1 MIGPRWLAVGVWL
14 LASMGAL
21 AQGSY
26 TGPRIVALRNAV
38 KLRGLVGGHNPGG
51 GLAGSLTGAPRDGTG
66 IRIVGS
72 LVDTSGTEPAAALP
86 PDWFTPV
93 RIGVADKNG
102 DLPTGAGGATERPG
116 GPAAGAP
123 VELEPLPQTDPPYTG
138 LVVDCRG
145 FDIRRARGPRIFT
158 ADGTEVWGT
167 VNVDPAVIDELGL
180 VGYLGNVSEALN
192 PTLCRAGAEPL
203 FIRAIGIEGNF
214 RADAVISDAD
224 AQRILFENE
233 RNGFVK
239 ALTVV
244 FLVD

>member
-1 MIGPRWLAVGVWL
+1 MSGPRWMAVGAVL
-14 LASMGAL
+14 LVSTGAV

-51 GLAGSLTGAPRDGTG
+51 LAGSLIGAPRDGTG

-72 LVDTSGTEPAAALP
+72 LVDSSGAEPGTDLP
-86 PDWFTPV
+86 PDWFAPV
-93 RIGVADKNG
+93 RVGVDDKNG
-102 DLPTGAGGATERPG
+102 DLPTGAGGATPRPG
-116 GPAAGAP
+116 GSAGGAP
-123 VELEPLPQTDPPYTG
+123 TEIEPLPQTDPPYTG

-145 FDIRRARGPRIFT
+145 FDIRRARGPRILT

-167 VNVDPAVIDELGL
+167 VNVDPAVIDEMGL
-180 VGYLGNVSEALN
+180 VGYLGNLSEALN
-192 PTLCRAGAEPL
+192 PTLCRAGAAPL
-203 FIRAIGIEGNF
+203 FIRAVGVEGNF
-214 RADAVISDAD
+214 QADAIISDAD